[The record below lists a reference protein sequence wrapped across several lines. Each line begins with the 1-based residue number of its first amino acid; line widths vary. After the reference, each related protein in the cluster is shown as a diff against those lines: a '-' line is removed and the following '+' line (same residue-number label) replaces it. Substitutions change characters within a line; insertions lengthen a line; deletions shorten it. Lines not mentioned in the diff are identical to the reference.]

1 MKVTRLA
8 LKIAAAIMLVAAAAC
23 AIAAYWDNLVDIFY
37 TIADKIEERKADCC
51 IDSSE
56 FDDYDDSALEQG

>member
-8 LKIAAAIMLVAAAAC
+8 LQIAAAILLVAAAAC
-23 AIAAYWDNLVDIFY
+23 TVVAYWDKIVDIFY
-37 TIADKIEERKADCC
+37 TIADKLEERRADCC

-56 FDDYDDSALEQG
+56 FDDYDDGALEQN